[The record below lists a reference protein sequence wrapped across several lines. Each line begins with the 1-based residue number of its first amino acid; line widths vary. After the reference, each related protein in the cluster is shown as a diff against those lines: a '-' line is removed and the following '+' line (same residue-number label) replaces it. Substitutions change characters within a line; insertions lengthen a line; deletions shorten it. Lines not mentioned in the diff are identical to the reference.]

1 MEQTKTDPGRKKK
14 KPLRRCGI
22 FFACLLFLFLCSF
35 VYISKNPRAR
45 MLLSVIY
52 FMQDT
57 LKDPAYIAY
66 HIDIM
71 ELCQDYFNGDISFE
85 GKAYLNDIKNF
96 KYSSSMDISG
106 ERSFAQKKL
115 SIISDMDVLTLN
127 VGEMDFY
134 MNYSVKGAFKKHEQ
148 EITTCLHGSST
159 TVASKQCRQ
168 SAPGN
173 GSQKKEAL

>member
-127 VGEMDFY
+127 VG
-134 MNYSVKGAFKKHEQ
+134 
-148 EITTCLHGSST
+148 
-159 TVASKQCRQ
+159 
-168 SAPGN
+168 
-173 GSQKKEAL
+173 

>member
-85 GKAYLNDIKNF
+85 GKAYMNDIKNF
-96 KYSSSMDISG
+96 NYSSSMDISG
-106 ERSFAQKKL
+106 ERSFTQKKL

-134 MNYSVKGAFKKHEQ
+134 MNPNTVYFNVRQRIYLFDFFYAF
-148 EITTCLHGSST
+148 ICRLHSE
-159 TVASKQCRQ
+159 
-168 SAPGN
+168 SAHTGVEHYVYF
-173 GSQKKEAL
+173 GGLY